1 VPTAYLDTPIISEAD
16 KRLQG
21 QASQIT
27 QQELEALRAVLKN
40 GTLIVRPSLVVL
52 DEVLGEL
59 ESDRAA
65 MVRKLRLVRELL
77 GGFHGM
83 LNQPSALLRDT
94 IRAYAEGQPA
104 PAITLLE
111 GDRRAIVATLSEVCA
126 GSTRFDDSLRQIRN
140 DVGELK
146 DAALAG
152 MEGAQAETLAE
163 LQWASRDP
171 DERRNLTFE
180 VFWNAGAER
189 FAGDFAD
196 ALGHGEGCRH
206 HGLEGLL
213 ELRPVRF
220 WVGTALSLMCVQVV
234 GVDQTQV
241 RLPHRNDGYDLW
253 HAVLGST
260 ADVFVTFDRRLAG
273 HVEAVPGV
281 PGFRVVRSVKDLLA

>member
-1 VPTAYLDTPIISEAD
+1 LDTPIISEAD

-21 QASQIT
+21 QAAQIT
-27 QQELEALRAVLKN
+27 HEELEALRAALKN
-40 GTLIVRPSLVVL
+40 GPLIVRPSLVVL
-52 DEVLGEL
+52 DEVLAEL

-65 MVRKLRLVRELL
+65 MVRKLRLIRELL
-77 GGFHGM
+77 GGFQGM

-94 IRAYAEGQPA
+94 IRAYAECQPA

-111 GDRRAIVATLSEVCA
+111 RDRRVIVSTLSEVCA
-126 GSTRFDDSLRQIRN
+126 GSTRFDDSLRQIRH

-152 MEGAQAETLAE
+152 MESAQAETLAE
-163 LQWASRDP
+163 LQWESRDP
-171 DERRNLTFE
+171 DERRELTFD

-189 FAGDFAD
+189 FAGDFAN
-196 ALGHGEGCRH
+196 ALGHGEACRH
-206 HGLEGLL
+206 RGLNGLL
-213 ELRPVRF
+213 EMRPMRF
-220 WVGTALSLMCVQVV
+220 WVGTALSLMYAQVV

-241 RLPHRNDGYDLW
+241 RLPNRNDGYDLL

-260 ADVFVTFDRRLAG
+260 ADIFVTFDRRLAG

-281 PGFRVVRSVKDLLA
+281 PGYRVVRSVKDLLA